1 MEPERQCPT
10 CGRKIPWGQ
19 TECPFC
25 PARGWRFWSLRRDA
39 FLLMV
44 FVFLLIL
51 FPMTGFV
58 VRNYFELEKS
68 FAEDW
73 CNRGEADLQ
82 ANRLVAALADFR
94 TALSYSHNNP
104 QYELRLAQAL
114 ARVRDSEEAAAE
126 ARTYLLSLLER
137 EPGNGLVN
145 LELARLA
152 ARNHDPTD
160 ALLYYHGAI
169 YGAWAGDQGAKRRGA
184 RLELVEFLLGIH
196 QTDAARA
203 ELIAIGSSLPPDPA
217 LQTKVGNLL
226 LQVKGYD
233 DALKVFQRAL
243 SEDPLQVAALAGAG
257 ECYFQKGDYVQ
268 ALHFLTRAAQQ
279 NPQMVRTVAMRDA
292 AQAILNLDP
301 YRRHLSNAERARR
314 GVLAFNTAFTRLE
327 SCAAAKG
334 IDLNL
339 PGSDPLQ
346 KLFIQATDLQP
357 RTQQQYLT
365 RDSELLSRVMDV
377 AFEIE
382 QTSAHACSEPHGL
395 DLALLLLAREPGG
408 ARP

>member
-1 MEPERQCPT
+1 
-10 CGRKIPWGQ
+10 
-19 TECPFC
+19 
-25 PARGWRFWSLRRDA
+25 
-39 FLLMV
+39 
-44 FVFLLIL
+44 
-51 FPMTGFV
+51 
-58 VRNYFELEKS
+58 
-68 FAEDW
+68 
-73 CNRGEADLQ
+73 
-82 ANRLVAALADFR
+82 
-94 TALSYSHNNP
+94 
-104 QYELRLAQAL
+104 
-114 ARVRDSEEAAAE
+114 
-126 ARTYLLSLLER
+126 LER

-203 ELIAIGSSLPPDPA
+203 ELIAVESSLPPDPA
-217 LQTKVGNLL
+217 LQTKVGSLL